1 MGGILMYYEDSIID
15 EVRSRN
21 DIVSVIGSYVSL
33 KKAGTNYQGLC
44 PFHSEKT
51 PSFNVNPSRQI
62 YKCFGCG
69 KGGNVITFLMEYDSL
84 SFPEA
89 LQNLAER
96 VGMTLPK
103 TEMSEQARR
112 EADLRSK
119 MLELYKTAATYYYRR
134 FYSDAGKYAREYI
147 VNRGL
152 SQDTMKNF
160 GIGYSDGT
168 LYRYLKEEGYQDS
181 FLAKSGL
188 FTFDEKRG
196 VNDKFFNRVM
206 FPIFD
211 QNGKVIAFGGR
222 VLGDGLPKYL
232 NSPETSIFDK
242 SRNLY
247 GLHLARRTKQPYM
260 LLCEGYMDTIS
271 LHQAGF
277 DNAVASL
284 GTSLTGMQAKLL
296 SRYTK
301 DVVITYDSDGAG
313 QTAANR
319 AIPILEEV
327 GIRTRVVN
335 MSPYKDPDEFIKALG
350 KEAYEER
357 IREATGS
364 FNFEVQVMRSGF
376 DMTNPKDVT
385 AYQKS
390 VAKRILSYP
399 DALERTNYMKAFC
412 RDYNVEYEEFRALV
426 NKMGAEA
433 DFQPT
438 EKKPAV
444 PEFADERKTGQED
457 TVIRKA
463 ERIILTRC
471 SFDPELIDK
480 VRQVLKP
487 EDFSEGTYREVAS
500 LMFSQYERTKKIDPS
515 GIISRF
521 EAKEDQTLVAEICD
535 TALIENTVG
544 EEEIRKE
551 FADSVIRVYLESL
564 ERKKDAA
571 TKAKDAKTLQEIMKL
586 RQKKELDRI
595 KSRLV

>member
-1 MGGILMYYEDSIID
+1 MYYEDSIID

-33 KKAGTNYQGLC
+33 KKAGSNYQGLC

-103 TEMSEQARR
+103 TELSEQARR
-112 EADLRSK
+112 EADLRAK
-119 MLELYKTAATYYYRR
+119 MLELYKTAATFYYRR
-134 FYSDAGKYAREYI
+134 FYSDAGRYAREYI

-152 SQDTMKNF
+152 SSETMKNF

-168 LYRYLKEEGYQDS
+168 LYRYLKEEGYKDD

-188 FTFDEKRG
+188 FTYDEKRG

-232 NSPETSIFDK
+232 NSPETTIFDK

-313 QTAANR
+313 QAAANR

-327 GIRTRVVN
+327 GIRTKVLN

-350 KEAYEER
+350 REAYEER
-357 IREATGS
+357 IKQATGS
-364 FNFEVQVMRSGF
+364 FTFEVQVIKSGF
-376 DMTNPKDVT
+376 DMNSPNEET
-385 AYQKS
+385 AYQKE
-390 VAKRILSYP
+390 VAKRILSFP
-399 DALERTNYMKAFC
+399 DAIERTNYMKAFC
-412 RDYNVEYEEFRALV
+412 RENNVDFEEFKSLV
-426 NKMGAEA
+426 NKMGADA
-433 DFQPT
+433 DFQPI
-438 EKKPAV
+438 EKKTAV
-444 PEFADERKTGQED
+444 PEFADERKSGHED
-457 TVIRKA
+457 NVIYKA

-471 SFDPELIDK
+471 TFTPELIGK
-480 VRQVLKP
+480 VQKYLSAD
-487 EDFSEGTYREVAS
+487 DFSEGTYREVAS
-500 LMFSQYERTKKIDPS
+500 LMFSQYERTQKIDPS
-515 GIISRF
+515 AIISRF
-521 EAKEDQTLVAEICD
+521 ESKEDQTLVAEICD
-535 TALIENTVG
+535 TALIENTVS
-544 EEEIRKE
+544 EEEVRKE
-551 FADSVIRVYLESL
+551 FADSVIRILSESL
-564 ERKKDAA
+564 DRKKAEA
-571 TKAKDAKTLQEIMKL
+571 TAKGDGKAIMDVMK
-586 RQKKELDRI
+586 QKKDLT
-595 KSRLV
+595 KLKNQLMQ